1 MKHMPATLLLS
12 VVLLLGGLRPSP
24 ARADIGVGDEPH
36 LEFTSVDGTPV
47 SLAKLRGKM
56 VIVDFWATWCR
67 PCMAEAGHM
76 VQVNQRYHDQGL
88 QFIGISLDQDK
99 GAMIGVAKQNNFAW
113 PQYFDGQVWNNKLAK
128 LWGVNSIPRTFLIGP
143 DGKVLWTGHPA
154 NIDRE
159 LEKAFKEHPPQL
171 VDPVILAD
179 ANAAL
184 EKANIA
190 MKAGNTRAALQ
201 GLSKIPADASKDK
214 EFASKLEAA
223 RSALEAEAAKML
235 ETVDP
240 LIKQGDYVQA
250 VSKLKELSSAL
261 EGSATGK
268 KANARLAE
276 LSGKPEVKA
285 ALAKA
290 ERARQADAALDS
302 AQKLKA
308 GKKDAEAYAH
318 FKSVAKD
325 YPDTDAGTKAA
336 AAVQEYEK
344 DPSFVKRANEAAA
357 ARKAASAM
365 KVAQSYVTAGR
376 PDLARKKYQEII
388 DQFPGTS
395 YAEQAKKAIAALA
408 KQ

>member
-1 MKHMPATLLLS
+1 MKHVAATLLVSMGLM
-12 VVLLLGGLRPSP
+12 VLLSTPTR
-24 ARADIGVGDEPH
+24 GVVSSGDQPD
-36 LEFTSVDGTPV
+36 LSFKAVDGTPI
-47 SLAKLRGKM
+47 SLEKMKGKI
-56 VIVDFWATWCR
+56 VVVDFWASWCG
-67 PCMAEAGHM
+67 PCMAEAPHM
-76 VQVNQRYHDQGL
+76 VQLNQRYGPMGMQM
-88 QFIGISLDQDK
+88 IGISLDQDRA
-99 GAMIGVAKQNNFAW
+99 AMAEAVRAKSLNW
-113 PQYFDGQVWNNKLAK
+113 PQFIDGTGGKQFAGI
-128 LWGVNSIPRTFLIGP
+128 WGVDSIPRTFIIGP

-154 NIDRE
+154 RIDRE

-201 GLSKIPADASKDK
+201 GLSKVPADASKDK

-223 RSALEAEAAKML
+223 RNALEAEAAKML
-235 ETVDP
+235 ESVDP
-240 LIKQGDYVQA
+240 MIKQGDYVQA
-250 VSKLKELSSAL
+250 VAKLKELSSAL

-276 LSGKPEVKA
+276 LSGKPEVKT

-290 ERARQADAALDS
+290 ERARRADAALDA
-302 AQKLKA
+302 AQKLKD
-308 GKKDAEAYAH
+308 GKKDADAYAH

-344 DPSFVKRANEAAA
+344 DPTFVKRANEAAA
-357 ARKAASAM
+357 ATKAASAM

-395 YAEQAKKAIAALA
+395 YAEQAKKAIAALG

>member
-1 MKHMPATLLLS
+1 MKHVAATLLVSMGLM
-12 VVLLLGGLRPSP
+12 VLLSTPTR
-24 ARADIGVGDEPH
+24 GVVSSGDQPD
-36 LEFTSVDGTPV
+36 LSFKAVDGTPI
-47 SLAKLRGKM
+47 SLEKMKGKI
-56 VIVDFWATWCR
+56 VVVDFWASWCG
-67 PCMAEAGHM
+67 PCMAEAPHM
-76 VQVNQRYHDQGL
+76 VQLNQRYGPMGMQM
-88 QFIGISLDQDK
+88 IGISLDQDRA
-99 GAMIGVAKQNNFAW
+99 AMAEAVRAKSLNW
-113 PQYFDGQVWNNKLAK
+113 PQFIDGTGGKQFAGI
-128 LWGVNSIPRTFLIGP
+128 WGVDSIPRTFIIGP

-154 NIDRE
+154 RIDRE

-201 GLSKIPADASKDK
+201 GLSKVPADASKDK

-223 RSALEAEAAKML
+223 RNALEAEAAKML
-235 ETVDP
+235 ESVDP
-240 LIKQGDYVQA
+240 MIKQGDYVQA
-250 VSKLKELSSAL
+250 VAKLKELSSAL

-276 LSGKPEVKA
+276 LSGKPEVKT

-290 ERARQADAALDS
+290 ERARQADAALDA
-302 AQKLKA
+302 AQKLKD
-308 GKKDAEAYAH
+308 GKKDADAYAH

-344 DPSFVKRANEAAA
+344 DPTFVKRANEAAA
-357 ARKAASAM
+357 ATKAASAM

>member
-1 MKHMPATLLLS
+1 MKHVAATLLVSMGLM
-12 VVLLLGGLRPSP
+12 VLLSTPTR
-24 ARADIGVGDEPH
+24 GVVSSGDQPD
-36 LEFTSVDGTPV
+36 LSFKAVDGTPI
-47 SLAKLRGKM
+47 SLEKMKGKI
-56 VIVDFWATWCR
+56 VVVDFWASWCG
-67 PCMAEAGHM
+67 PCMAEAPHM
-76 VQVNQRYHDQGL
+76 VQLNQRYGPMGMQM
-88 QFIGISLDQDK
+88 IGISLDQDRA
-99 GAMIGVAKQNNFAW
+99 AMAEAVRAKSLNW
-113 PQYFDGQVWNNKLAK
+113 PQFIDGTGGKQFAGI
-128 LWGVNSIPRTFLIGP
+128 WGVDSIPRTFIIGP

-154 NIDRE
+154 RIDRE

-201 GLSKIPADASKDK
+201 GLSKVPADASKDK

-223 RSALEAEAAKML
+223 RNALEAEAAEML
-235 ETVDP
+235 ESVDP
-240 LIKQGDYVQA
+240 MIKQGDYVQA
-250 VSKLKELSSAL
+250 VAKLKELSSAL

-276 LSGKPEVKA
+276 LSGKPEVKT

-290 ERARQADAALDS
+290 ERARQADAALDA
-302 AQKLKA
+302 AQKLKD
-308 GKKDAEAYAH
+308 GKKDADAYAH

-344 DPSFVKRANEAAA
+344 DPTFVKRANEAAA
-357 ARKAASAM
+357 ATKAASAM